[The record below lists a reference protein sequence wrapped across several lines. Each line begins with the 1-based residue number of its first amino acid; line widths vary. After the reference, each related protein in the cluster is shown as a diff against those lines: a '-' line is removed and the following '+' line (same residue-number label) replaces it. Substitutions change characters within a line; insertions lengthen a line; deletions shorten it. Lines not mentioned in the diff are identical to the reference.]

1 MVRHTKLLYDTEAEK
16 ATNKG
21 YEMFIKIVFFLLKME
36 MSGLLI
42 RGGMIQC
49 IHVFSEDAGGKGTDN
64 DMSKWEKKFGKYA
77 IPNLTFILIGCYV
90 AGYLFSWIAPSFM
103 KYLTLDPYAILHGQV
118 WRLVTWVISP
128 PSSFDLFTI
137 IMLLFYLS
145 LGTTLE
151 RVWGT
156 WQYNVYIFTGILLTV
171 AASFVCMGV
180 FYLVYGPAASSAMK
194 NLCSIGAGLF
204 STYFINMSI
213 FLAYAATFPNAEVL
227 LMFVIP
233 VKVKYLGVVYGA
245 MLVYQGVEYFRAG
258 SSLFGVYWFGVAAIA
273 ASLLN
278 FLIFWLRSKS
288 HMHLKR
294 NPNPKI
300 TKHKCA
306 VCGRSEEDDP
316 TLEFRFC
323 SKCNGNYEYC
333 QYHLF
338 THQHRV

>member
-1 MVRHTKLLYDTEAEK
+1 
-16 ATNKG
+16 
-21 YEMFIKIVFFLLKME
+21 
-36 MSGLLI
+36 
-42 RGGMIQC
+42 
-49 IHVFSEDAGGKGTDN
+49 
-64 DMSKWEKKFGKYA
+64 MSKWEKKFGKYA

-90 AGYLFSWIAPSFM
+90 LGYLLKVLVPSM
-103 KYLTLDPYAILHGQV
+103 MSYLTLDPYAILHGQV

-128 PSSFDLFTI
+128 PSSFDIFTI

-145 LGTTLE
+145 LGNSLE

-171 AASFVCMGV
+171 LGSFVCMGI
-180 FYLVYGPAASSAMK
+180 FYLVYGEAATLVMK
-194 NLCSIGAGLF
+194 ALCASGAWQF

-213 FLAYAATFPNAEVL
+213 FLAYAATFPNAQVL
-227 LMFVIP
+227 LMFVVP
-233 VKVKYLGVVYGA
+233 VKVKWLGIVYGG
-245 MLVYQGVEYFRAG
+245 MLVYEMISYFRIGLSAYAE
-258 SSLFGVYWFGVAAIA
+258 YWFGVAAIA

-278 FLIFWLRSKS
+278 FLIFWLRSRN
-288 HMHLKR
+288 HMHWNPKQMKRKMEFRQDIRR

-306 VCGRSEEDDP
+306 VCGRTEQDDP

-338 THQHRV
+338 THQHII

>member
-1 MVRHTKLLYDTEAEK
+1 M
-16 ATNKG
+16 
-21 YEMFIKIVFFLLKME
+21 
-36 MSGLLI
+36 
-42 RGGMIQC
+42 
-49 IHVFSEDAGGKGTDN
+49 
-64 DMSKWEKKFGKYA
+64 MSKWEKKYGKYA
-77 IPNLTFILIGCYV
+77 VSNLTYILIGCYV
-90 AGYLFSWIAPSFM
+90 AGYLLSWLAPLLLEYM
-103 KYLTLDPYAILHGQV
+103 RLDPYAVLHGQV

-128 PSSFDLFTI
+128 PSSFDIFTI
-137 IMLLFYLS
+137 IMLMFYLS

-151 RVWGT
+151 KVWGT

-171 AASFVCMGV
+171 LASFVCMGA
-180 FYLVYGPAASSAMK
+180 FYLVYGEGAALAMK
-194 NLCSIGAGLF
+194 SLCAAGARHF

-233 VKVKYLGVVYGA
+233 IKVKLLGIIYGV
-245 MLVYQGVEYFRAG
+245 MLVIQMVEYF
-258 SSLFGVYWFGVAAIA
+258 GVGRTLYAEYWFGVAAIA

-278 FLIFWLRSKS
+278 FLLFWLRSRS
-288 HMHLKR
+288 HMHLSPKQVRRKMEFRQDIRR
-294 NPNPKI
+294 NPNPKV

-333 QYHLF
+333 QNHLF

>member
-1 MVRHTKLLYDTEAEK
+1 MYSA
-16 ATNKG
+16 
-21 YEMFIKIVFFLLKME
+21 FLLKMTY
-36 MSGLLI
+36 
-42 RGGMIQC
+42 
-49 IHVFSEDAGGKGTDN
+49 GKEPER
-64 DMSKWEKKFGKYA
+64 MSKWEKKFGKYA

-90 AGYLFSWIAPSFM
+90 LGYLLKVLVPSM
-103 KYLTLDPYAILHGQV
+103 MSYLTLDPYAILHGQV

-128 PSSFDLFTI
+128 PSSFDIFTI

-145 LGTTLE
+145 LGNSLE

-171 AASFVCMGV
+171 VGSFVCMGI
-180 FYLVYGPAASSAMK
+180 FYLVYGEAATLVMK
-194 NLCSIGAGLF
+194 ALCASGAWQF

-213 FLAYAATFPNAEVL
+213 FLAYAATFPNAQVL
-227 LMFVIP
+227 LMFVVPI
-233 VKVKYLGVVYGA
+233 KVKWLGIVYGG
-245 MLVYQGVEYFRAG
+245 MLVYEMISYFRIGLSAYAE
-258 SSLFGVYWFGVAAIA
+258 YWFGVAAIA

-278 FLIFWLRSKS
+278 FLIFWLRSRN
-288 HMHLKR
+288 HMHWNPKQMKRKMEFRQDIRR

-306 VCGRSEEDDP
+306 VCGRTEQDDP

-338 THQHRV
+338 THQHII

>member
-1 MVRHTKLLYDTEAEK
+1 MYSA
-16 ATNKG
+16 
-21 YEMFIKIVFFLLKME
+21 FLLKMTY
-36 MSGLLI
+36 
-42 RGGMIQC
+42 
-49 IHVFSEDAGGKGTDN
+49 GKEPER
-64 DMSKWEKKFGKYA
+64 MSKWEKKFGKYA

-90 AGYLFSWIAPSFM
+90 LGYLLKVLVPSM
-103 KYLTLDPYAILHGQV
+103 MSYLTLDPYAILHGQV

-128 PSSFDLFTI
+128 PSSFDIFTI

-145 LGTTLE
+145 LGNSLE

-171 AASFVCMGV
+171 LGSFVCMGI
-180 FYLVYGPAASSAMK
+180 FYLVYGEAATLVMK
-194 NLCSIGAGLF
+194 ALCASGAWQF

-213 FLAYAATFPNAEVL
+213 FLAYAATFPNAQVL
-227 LMFVIP
+227 LMFVVP
-233 VKVKYLGVVYGA
+233 VKVKWLGIVYGG
-245 MLVYQGVEYFRAG
+245 MLVYEMISYFRIGLSAYAE
-258 SSLFGVYWFGVAAIA
+258 YWFGVAAIA

-278 FLIFWLRSKS
+278 FLIFWLRSRN
-288 HMHLKR
+288 HMHWNPKQMKRKMEFRQDIRR

-306 VCGRSEEDDP
+306 VCGRTEQDDP

-338 THQHRV
+338 THQHII

>member
-1 MVRHTKLLYDTEAEK
+1 MYSA
-16 ATNKG
+16 
-21 YEMFIKIVFFLLKME
+21 FLLKMTY
-36 MSGLLI
+36 
-42 RGGMIQC
+42 
-49 IHVFSEDAGGKGTDN
+49 GKEPER
-64 DMSKWEKKFGKYA
+64 MSKWEKKFGKYA

-90 AGYLFSWIAPSFM
+90 LGYLLKALVPSM
-103 KYLTLDPYAILHGQV
+103 MSYLTLDPYAILHGQV

-128 PSSFDLFTI
+128 PSSFDIFTI

-145 LGTTLE
+145 LGNSLE

-171 AASFVCMGV
+171 LGSFVCMGI
-180 FYLVYGPAASSAMK
+180 FYLVYGEAATLVMK
-194 NLCSIGAGLF
+194 ALCASGAWQF

-213 FLAYAATFPNAEVL
+213 FLAYAATFPNAQVL
-227 LMFVIP
+227 LMFVVPI
-233 VKVKYLGVVYGA
+233 KVKWLGIVYGG
-245 MLVYQGVEYFRAG
+245 MLVYEMISYFRIGLSAYAE
-258 SSLFGVYWFGVAAIA
+258 YWFGVAAIA

-278 FLIFWLRSKS
+278 FLIFWLRSRN
-288 HMHLKR
+288 HMHWNPKQMKRKMEFRQDIRR

-306 VCGRSEEDDP
+306 VCGRTEQDDP

-338 THQHRV
+338 THQHII

>member
-1 MVRHTKLLYDTEAEK
+1 MD
-16 ATNKG
+16 
-21 YEMFIKIVFFLLKME
+21 
-36 MSGLLI
+36 
-42 RGGMIQC
+42 
-49 IHVFSEDAGGKGTDN
+49 
-64 DMSKWEKKFGKYA
+64 DMSKWERKFGKYA
-77 IPNLTFILIGCYV
+77 IPNLTYILIGCYV
-90 AGYLFSWIAPSFM
+90 AGYLLEWLAPSVLG
-103 KYLTLDPYAILHGQV
+103 YLILDPYAILHGQI
-118 WRLVTWVISP
+118 WRLVTWIISP
-128 PSSFDLFTI
+128 PSSFDFFTL
-137 IMLLFYLS
+137 IMLMFYLS

-171 AASFVCMGV
+171 LAGFVCMGV
-180 FYLVYGPAASSAMK
+180 FYLIYGESASIVCA
-194 NLCSIGAGLF
+194 LGAGQF

-233 VKVKYLGVVYGA
+233 IKVKFLGVIYGV
-245 MLVYQGVEYFRAG
+245 MLVYQMVEYFRVG
-258 SSLFGVYWFGVAAIA
+258 KSGYVWYWFGVAAIA

-278 FLIFWLRSKS
+278 FVIFWLRSRN
-288 HMHLKR
+288 HMHLNPKQVKRKMEFKRDIRR

-306 VCGRSEEDDP
+306 ICGRSEEDDP

-333 QYHLF
+333 QNHLY
-338 THQHRV
+338 THQHRT

>member
-1 MVRHTKLLYDTEAEK
+1 MYSA
-16 ATNKG
+16 
-21 YEMFIKIVFFLLKME
+21 FLLKMTY
-36 MSGLLI
+36 
-42 RGGMIQC
+42 
-49 IHVFSEDAGGKGTDN
+49 GKEPER
-64 DMSKWEKKFGKYA
+64 MSKWEKKFGKYA

-90 AGYLFSWIAPSFM
+90 LGYLLKALVPSM
-103 KYLTLDPYAILHGQV
+103 MSYLTLDPYAILHGQV

-128 PSSFDLFTI
+128 PSSFDIFTI

-145 LGTTLE
+145 LGNSLE

-171 AASFVCMGV
+171 VGSFVCMGI
-180 FYLVYGPAASSAMK
+180 FYLVYGEAATLVMK
-194 NLCSIGAGLF
+194 ALCASGAWQF

-213 FLAYAATFPNAEVL
+213 FLAYAATFPNAQVL
-227 LMFVIP
+227 LMFVVPI
-233 VKVKYLGVVYGA
+233 KVKWLGIVYGG
-245 MLVYQGVEYFRAG
+245 MLVYEMISYFRIGLSAYAE
-258 SSLFGVYWFGVAAIA
+258 YWFGVAAIA

-278 FLIFWLRSKS
+278 FLIFWLRSRN
-288 HMHLKR
+288 HMHWNPKQMKRKMEFRQDIRR

-306 VCGRSEEDDP
+306 VCGRTEQDDP

-338 THQHRV
+338 THQHII

>member
-1 MVRHTKLLYDTEAEK
+1 
-16 ATNKG
+16 
-21 YEMFIKIVFFLLKME
+21 
-36 MSGLLI
+36 
-42 RGGMIQC
+42 
-49 IHVFSEDAGGKGTDN
+49 
-64 DMSKWEKKFGKYA
+64 MSKWEKKFGKYA
-77 IPNLTFILIGCYV
+77 IPNLTFILIGCYI
-90 AGYLFSWIAPSFM
+90 AGYFLKWTASSVM
-103 KYLTLDPYAILHGQV
+103 GYLTLNPYAILHGQV
-118 WRLVTWVISP
+118 WRLVSWVISP

-156 WQYNVYIFTGILLTV
+156 WQYNIYIFTGILLTV
-171 AASFVCMGV
+171 LASFVCMGV
-180 FYLVYGPAASSAMK
+180 FYLVYGEAASIVMEL
-194 NLCSIGAGLF
+194 LCTLGAGCF

-233 VKVKYLGVVYGA
+233 IKVKFLGFVYGA
-245 MLVYQGVEYFRAG
+245 ILVYQMVSYYRVGKSGYEW
-258 SSLFGVYWFGVAAIA
+258 YWFGVAAIA

-278 FLIFWLRSKS
+278 FLIFWLRSRN
-288 HMHLKR
+288 HMHLSPKQVRRKMEFRQDIRR

-333 QYHLF
+333 QNHLF
-338 THQHRV
+338 THQHKV

>member
-1 MVRHTKLLYDTEAEK
+1 MYSA
-16 ATNKG
+16 
-21 YEMFIKIVFFLLKME
+21 FLLKMTY
-36 MSGLLI
+36 
-42 RGGMIQC
+42 
-49 IHVFSEDAGGKGTDN
+49 GKEPEI
-64 DMSKWEKKFGKYA
+64 MSKWEKKFGKYA

-90 AGYLFSWIAPSFM
+90 LGYLLKALVPSM
-103 KYLTLDPYAILHGQV
+103 MSYLTLDPYAILHGQV

-128 PSSFDLFTI
+128 PSSFDIFTI

-145 LGTTLE
+145 LGNSLE

-171 AASFVCMGV
+171 VGSFVCMGI
-180 FYLVYGPAASSAMK
+180 FYLVYGESAALVMK
-194 NLCSIGAGLF
+194 ALCASGAWQF

-213 FLAYAATFPNAEVL
+213 FLAYAATFPNAQVL
-227 LMFVIP
+227 LMFVVP
-233 VKVKYLGVVYGA
+233 VKVKWLGIVYGG
-245 MLVYQGVEYFRAG
+245 MLVYEMISYFRIGLSVYAE
-258 SSLFGVYWFGVAAIA
+258 YWFGVAAIA

-278 FLIFWLRSKS
+278 FLIFWLRSRN
-288 HMHLKR
+288 HMHWNPKQMKRKMEFKQDIRR

-306 VCGRSEEDDP
+306 VCGRTEQDDP

-338 THQHRV
+338 THQHIV

>member
-1 MVRHTKLLYDTEAEK
+1 M
-16 ATNKG
+16 
-21 YEMFIKIVFFLLKME
+21 
-36 MSGLLI
+36 MS
-42 RGGMIQC
+42 
-49 IHVFSEDAGGKGTDN
+49 
-64 DMSKWEKKFGKYA
+64 
-77 IPNLTFILIGCYV
+77 
-90 AGYLFSWIAPSFM
+90 
-103 KYLTLDPYAILHGQV
+103 YLTLDPYAILHGQV

-128 PSSFDLFTI
+128 PSSFDIFTI

-145 LGTTLE
+145 LGNSLE

-171 AASFVCMGV
+171 LGSFVSMGI
-180 FYLVYGPAASSAMK
+180 FYLVYGEAATLVMK
-194 NLCSIGAGLF
+194 ALCASGAWQF

-213 FLAYAATFPNAEVL
+213 VLAYAATFPNAQVL
-227 LMFVIP
+227 LMFVVP
-233 VKVKYLGVVYGA
+233 VKVKWLGIVYGG
-245 MLVYQGVEYFRAG
+245 MLVYEMISYFRIGLSAYAE
-258 SSLFGVYWFGVAAIA
+258 YWFGVAAIA

-278 FLIFWLRSKS
+278 FLIFWLRSRN
-288 HMHLKR
+288 HMHWNPKQMKRKMEFRQDIRR

-306 VCGRSEEDDP
+306 VCGRTEQDDP

-338 THQHRV
+338 THQHII

>member
-1 MVRHTKLLYDTEAEK
+1 
-16 ATNKG
+16 
-21 YEMFIKIVFFLLKME
+21 
-36 MSGLLI
+36 
-42 RGGMIQC
+42 
-49 IHVFSEDAGGKGTDN
+49 
-64 DMSKWEKKFGKYA
+64 MSKWEKKFGKYA
-77 IPNLTFILIGCYV
+77 ISNLTFILIGCYV
-90 AGYLFSWIAPSFM
+90 AGYLLTWMAPSVM
-103 KYLTLDPYAILHGQV
+103 GYLTLDPYAILHGQI

-128 PSSFDLFTI
+128 PTSFDLFTI
-137 IMLLFYLS
+137 IMLMFYLS

-151 RVWGT
+151 KVWGT
-156 WQYNVYIFTGILLTV
+156 WQYNVYIFTGILLTI
-171 AASFVCMGV
+171 AGSFLCMGV
-180 FYLVYGPAASSAMK
+180 FYLVYGQAAALAMQG
-194 NLCSIGAGLF
+194 LCASGAWHF

-213 FLAYAATFPNAEVL
+213 FLAYAATFPNAQVL

-233 VKVKYLGVVYGA
+233 IKVKWLGIVYGV
-245 MLVYQGVEYFRAG
+245 MLVYQMVGYFQVGLSQFAE
-258 SSLFGVYWFGVAAIA
+258 YWFGVAAIA

-278 FLIFWLRSKS
+278 FLVFWLRSKN
-288 HMHLKR
+288 HMNWNPKQVKRKMEFRQDIRR

-333 QYHLF
+333 QNHLF

>member
-1 MVRHTKLLYDTEAEK
+1 
-16 ATNKG
+16 
-21 YEMFIKIVFFLLKME
+21 
-36 MSGLLI
+36 
-42 RGGMIQC
+42 
-49 IHVFSEDAGGKGTDN
+49 
-64 DMSKWEKKFGKYA
+64 MSKWEKKFGKYA

-90 AGYLFSWIAPSFM
+90 LGYLLKVLVPSM
-103 KYLTLDPYAILHGQV
+103 MSYLTLDPYAILHGQV

-128 PSSFDLFTI
+128 PSSFDIFTI

-145 LGTTLE
+145 LGNSLE

-171 AASFVCMGV
+171 VGSFVCMGI
-180 FYLVYGPAASSAMK
+180 FYLVYGEAATLVMK
-194 NLCSIGAGLF
+194 ALCASGAWQF

-213 FLAYAATFPNAEVL
+213 FLAYAATFPNAQVL
-227 LMFVIP
+227 LMFVVP
-233 VKVKYLGVVYGA
+233 VKVKWLGIVYGG
-245 MLVYQGVEYFRAG
+245 MLVYEMISYFRIGLSAYAE
-258 SSLFGVYWFGVAAIA
+258 YWFGVAAIA

-278 FLIFWLRSKS
+278 FLIFWLRSRN
-288 HMHLKR
+288 HMHWNPKQMKRKMEFRQDIRR

-306 VCGRSEEDDP
+306 VCGRTEQDDP

-338 THQHRV
+338 THQHII

>member
-1 MVRHTKLLYDTEAEK
+1 M
-16 ATNKG
+16 
-21 YEMFIKIVFFLLKME
+21 
-36 MSGLLI
+36 
-42 RGGMIQC
+42 
-49 IHVFSEDAGGKGTDN
+49 
-64 DMSKWEKKFGKYA
+64 
-77 IPNLTFILIGCYV
+77 
-90 AGYLFSWIAPSFM
+90 
-103 KYLTLDPYAILHGQV
+103 
-118 WRLVTWVISP
+118 ISP

-171 AASFVCMGV
+171 VASFVCMGV

-233 VKVKYLGVVYGA
+233 IKVKYLGVVYGA

-278 FLIFWLRSKS
+278 FLIFWLRSRS
-288 HMHLKR
+288 HMHL
-294 NPNPKI
+294 NPKQIHRRQEFKRDVRRNTGI

-306 VCGRSEEDDP
+306 ICGRTEVDSP
-316 TLEFRFC
+316 NLQFRFC
-323 SKCNGNYEYC
+323 SKCDGNYEYC
-333 QYHLF
+333 EEHLY
-338 THQHRV
+338 THTHVKKT

>member
-1 MVRHTKLLYDTEAEK
+1 
-16 ATNKG
+16 
-21 YEMFIKIVFFLLKME
+21 
-36 MSGLLI
+36 
-42 RGGMIQC
+42 
-49 IHVFSEDAGGKGTDN
+49 
-64 DMSKWEKKFGKYA
+64 MSKWEKKFGKYA
-77 IPNLTFILIGCYV
+77 IPNLTFIIIGCYV
-90 AGYLFSWIAPSFM
+90 AGYLLSWLAPAIM
-103 KYLTLDPYAILHGQV
+103 GYLTLNPYAILHGQV

-128 PSSFDLFTI
+128 PSSFDFFTI
-137 IMLLFYLS
+137 IMLMFYLS

-151 RVWGT
+151 KVWGT
-156 WQYNVYIFTGILLTV
+156 WQYNVYIFSGILLTV
-171 AASFVCMGV
+171 LASFVCMGV
-180 FYLVYGPAASSAMK
+180 FYLVYGGVTSSDMQMLCAA
-194 NLCSIGAGLF
+194 GARQF

-227 LMFVIP
+227 LMFLIP
-233 VKVKYLGVVYGA
+233 IKVKVLGFIYA
-245 MLVYQGVEYFRAG
+245 IMLVLQMVEYFGAG
-258 SSLFGVYWFGVAAIA
+258 RLVAVYWFGVAAIA

-278 FLIFWLRSKS
+278 FLIFWLRSKN
-288 HMHLKR
+288 HMHLNPKQVRRKREFKQEIRR

-306 VCGRSEEDDP
+306 ICGRSEEDDP